1 MNALFLTLTS
11 LVALAI
17 ADADAVGRN
26 ADSPCGDAQTNNA
39 SADNIKA
46 ANVTADDSR
55 CGAAGIPPVPSI
67 DPAHIPYIAALAGR
81 QRMENLVYTGL
92 LRAGISEDTEG
103 MKPLLRAAFGN
114 ALQCERQN
122 ADFDRIS
129 AAFQQAG
136 VDHLPLKGLASREL
150 YQSIDMRSLSDLDIL
165 IRREQLEKAC
175 ETMTSL
181 GYRAGKVSKYE
192 HVFENGGAAV
202 ELHTALL
209 SPENRDF
216 YPYFGDGWG
225 RAKQRDG
232 HLWRYSREDELV
244 YSFVHFTKHYRNG
257 GAGIKF
263 VVDIEEYVRRVPGLD
278 MEYVRGELES
288 LGLVSFFENALRLCR
303 AWFEG
308 GEHDDV
314 TRLMTDCICRGGVF
328 GTRDSEISARIART
342 ADGDM
347 RGASRKRM
355 WQTFFPSLDSMK
367 EIYPFVA
374 RAPFLLPVGYAARAF
389 RLLLFRRDRIG
400 RLISDT
406 KSASTDSAQHFVDE
420 LHAVGLDICRID
432 DSDM

>member
-26 ADSPCGDAQTNNA
+26 ADSPCGDAQTDNA
-39 SADNIKA
+39 SADNKKA

-288 LGLVSFFENALRLCR
+288 LGLVSF
-303 AWFEG
+303 
-308 GEHDDV
+308 
-314 TRLMTDCICRGGVF
+314 
-328 GTRDSEISARIART
+328 
-342 ADGDM
+342 
-347 RGASRKRM
+347 
-355 WQTFFPSLDSMK
+355 
-367 EIYPFVA
+367 
-374 RAPFLLPVGYAARAF
+374 
-389 RLLLFRRDRIG
+389 
-400 RLISDT
+400 
-406 KSASTDSAQHFVDE
+406 
-420 LHAVGLDICRID
+420 
-432 DSDM
+432 

>member
-1 MNALFLTLTS
+1 
-11 LVALAI
+11 
-17 ADADAVGRN
+17 
-26 ADSPCGDAQTNNA
+26 
-39 SADNIKA
+39 
-46 ANVTADDSR
+46 
-55 CGAAGIPPVPSI
+55 
-67 DPAHIPYIAALAGR
+67 
-81 QRMENLVYTGL
+81 
-92 LRAGISEDTEG
+92 
-103 MKPLLRAAFGN
+103 
-114 ALQCERQN
+114 
-122 ADFDRIS
+122 
-129 AAFQQAG
+129 
-136 VDHLPLKGLASREL
+136 
-150 YQSIDMRSLSDLDIL
+150 
-165 IRREQLEKAC
+165 
-175 ETMTSL
+175 MTSL

-347 RGASRKRM
+347 RALRES
-355 WQTFFPSLDSMK
+355 
-367 EIYPFVA
+367 A
-374 RAPFLLPVGYAARAF
+374 C
-389 RLLLFRRDRIG
+389 G
-400 RLISDT
+400 RLFSRR
-406 KSASTDSAQHFVDE
+406 STA
-420 LHAVGLDICRID
+420 
-432 DSDM
+432 